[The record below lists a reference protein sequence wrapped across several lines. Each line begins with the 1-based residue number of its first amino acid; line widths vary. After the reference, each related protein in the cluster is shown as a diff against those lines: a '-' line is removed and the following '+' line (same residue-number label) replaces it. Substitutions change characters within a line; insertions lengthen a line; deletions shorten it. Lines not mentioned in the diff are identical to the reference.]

1 MWRTSACATVTLEP
15 MRLIVGPAGSG
26 KTSQVLQELRDA
38 ARAGGEAVRL
48 LVPTA
53 TLAQHLQNQLARDG
67 CVLRG
72 NAIQTLSKFASPWAV
87 PMVQAP
93 DSVVH
98 LAVEDAVR
106 RIDRPEFRQ
115 VAHFAGFCAALER
128 TLADFSSAG
137 CDSQRLR
144 RSLPDT
150 PLAAPF
156 QAIYKEVEDALG
168 RRGLALRA
176 RCLQLAATRIAAEGL
191 GGIRA
196 IWLDGFHALPDP
208 ELDILAALGRHAEI
222 VLTLDSAAPP
232 ELRARLSAMGF
243 AEEHMPRVRSTPA
256 VAVVRAANVERETEE
271 IARRVLEQIAAG
283 RPFREIGVIVRPES
297 YVPVLRTTFHR
308 FGIPARFYFDEHLD
322 RHPVTRFL
330 AGAIN
335 AMLGGWDHLETLAV
349 LRLAPRFA
357 ASGAM
362 DRFDFA
368 VREQAPNSGLGAL
381 KELAIETRADKLLP
395 LIDEVG
401 ALEEWLSLVLLPKD
415 WVRRFATL
423 RNLFRPAV
431 GSSDTADR
439 ELVLMWRSQTAA
451 LKLFEEALAE
461 AATALDPAS
470 EIPIEPFWR
479 KVESVLRLKP
489 LRLGDARRNVVHV
502 LSTHEARQ
510 WVLPIVFVCGMLE
523 RQFPQAHRQDAF
535 FPDDARRR
543 LHSAGIRVR
552 TAAEFEREERALFDS
567 ALARATM
574 LVTLSYPESNPRGD
588 SNLPSM
594 FLDDFIAPP
603 QDAPAVAPRPRFPRE
618 LRQPRP
624 IARASLLQA
633 LVEKTARVSPTS
645 LESYLQ
651 CGFQFFGR
659 HTLRL
664 QPRPPRPDQRL
675 DFLLQ
680 GNIVH
685 AVLARWWV
693 EGGDIAVAFREEF
706 AGAIEEHGI
715 PTAYHTER
723 LHNAMLDDLLA
734 FAADTTWPRGPFRSR
749 MEEKIHYTLADNT
762 EIRGKL
768 DRLDQTA
775 DGRAFV
781 FDYKYSNAQN
791 TRKKLDDERLLQA
804 PLYLMGAAQE
814 FGVTPAG
821 VFYIGLKGG
830 VEYVGWSDSGELESQ
845 PMPQDWFARTRERA
859 QRAVEEIRGGR
870 IEVKP
875 ADRDGCRYCE
885 CRDVCRI
892 EAPMTA
898 VVGA

>member
-1 MWRTSACATVTLEP
+1 

-26 KTSQVLQELRDA
+26 KTSLVLNELRDA
-38 ARAGGEAVRL
+38 ARAADAAVRV

-53 TLAQHLQNQLARDG
+53 TLAQHLQNQLAREG
-67 CVLRG
+67 RALRG
-72 NAIQTLSKFASPWAV
+72 GAIQTLSSFVRPWAL
-87 PMVQAP
+87 PSVQAP
-93 DSVVH
+93 DSVVY
-98 LAVEDAVR
+98 LAVEEAVR

-115 VAHFAGFCAALER
+115 VAHFAGFCSSLAR
-128 TLADFSSAG
+128 TLAEFSSAG
-137 CDSQRLR
+137 CDSRRLR
-144 RSLPDT
+144 QHLPDT

-156 QAIYKEVEDALG
+156 LAIYQEVEDVLES
-168 RRGLALRA
+168 RGLALRA
-176 RCLQLAATRIAAEGL
+176 RCLQLAAARIAAEGL
-191 GGIRA
+191 NGIRA

-208 ELDILAALGRHAEI
+208 ELEVLAALGRHAEI
-222 VLTLDSAAPP
+222 ALTLDSAAAPD
-232 ELRARLSAMGF
+232 LRARLAGMGF
-243 AEEHMPRVRSTPA
+243 AEQQIPRVRSTPA
-256 VAVVRAANVERETEE
+256 MAVVRAANVERETEE
-271 IARRVLEQIAAG
+271 IARRILEQAAAG

-308 FGIPARFYFDEHLD
+308 FGIPARFYFDERLG
-322 RHPVTRFL
+322 RHPVARFL
-330 AGAIN
+330 AGAID

-362 DRFDFA
+362 DRFDFK

-381 KELAIETRADKLLP
+381 KELTLEARAEKLLP
-395 LIDEVG
+395 LIDEMG
-401 ALEEWLSLVLLPKD
+401 ALEEWLSFVLLPKD
-415 WVRRFATL
+415 WARRFATL

-431 GSSDTADR
+431 ASSDTADR
-439 ELVLMWRSQTAA
+439 ELVPMWRSQTAA
-451 LKLFEEALAE
+451 LKLFDEALAE
-461 AATALDPAS
+461 AAAALDPAA
-470 EIPIEPFWR
+470 EIPLEPFWHT
-479 KVESVLRLKP
+479 VESVLRLKP

-502 LSTHEARQ
+502 LSAHEARQ
-510 WVLPIVFVCGMLE
+510 WVLPIVFVCGILE

-543 LHSAGIRVR
+543 LNAAGIRLR
-552 TAAEFEREERALFDS
+552 TASEFEREERTLFDS
-567 ALARATM
+567 AITRATM
-574 LVTLSYPESNPRGD
+574 LVTLSYPESSGRIE
-588 SNLPSM
+588 SNLPSI

-603 QDAPAVAPRPRFPRE
+603 QDAPPVAPRPRFPRE

-624 IARASLLQA
+624 IARTSLLRA
-633 LVEKTARVSPTS
+633 LVENTARVSPTS

-651 CGFQFFGR
+651 CGFQYFGR
-659 HTLRL
+659 HSLKL

-693 EGGDIAVAFREEF
+693 EGGDIAAAFDEAFESARELYR
-706 AGAIEEHGI
+706 I
-715 PTAYHTER
+715 PSAYHTER
-723 LHNAMLDDLLA
+723 LRNAMLDDLLA
-734 FAADTTWPRGPFRSR
+734 FTADTRWPRGKFPSR
-749 MEEKIHYTLADNT
+749 TEEKIRYALAEDT
-762 EIRGKL
+762 EIRGKI
-768 DRLDQTA
+768 DRLDEA
-775 DGRAFV
+775 PDGRAFV

-791 TRKKLDDERLLQA
+791 TKKKLEDERLLQA
-804 PLYLMGAAQE
+804 PLYLMGAAEQ

-821 VFYIGLKGG
+821 VFYVGLKGG
-830 VEYVGWSDSGELESQ
+830 VEYVGWSNSGELASQ
-845 PMPQDWFARTRERA
+845 PMPEDWFARTRERA

-875 ADRDGCRYCE
+875 ADRESCRYCQ

-892 EAPMTA
+892 EVPLAA